1 MIEKSIQEHNSETKN
16 KKESLGKC
24 LKCGSDIFE
33 SEKGY
38 YCSSY
43 KEKNC
48 NFRISK
54 SMKVYNNDVTIS
66 ADDVKKLLLGK
77 EILIKKL
84 KSIKNDKIYNAYFIL
99 ETNDKY
105 VNLKFK
111 RFEEK
116 KLKKK
121 SKF

>member
-1 MIEKSIQEHNSETKN
+1 MTYEIITSKMDK
-16 KKESLGKC
+16 KC
-24 LKCGSDIFE
+24 L
-33 SEKGY
+33 Y
-38 YCSSY
+38 
-43 KEKNC
+43 
-48 NFRISK
+48 
-54 SMKVYNNDVTIS
+54 
-66 ADDVKKLLLGK
+66 L

-84 KSIKNDKIYNAYFIL
+84 KSIKNDKTYNAYFIL

-121 SKF
+121 KKF